1 MGDGR
6 FANRPYENGMT
17 GGVVEGGIGPRM
29 REDTGDGEGE
39 RFGSPHARGQRD
51 GGRGY
56 IRPGIFSP
64 PVRLPS
70 FWPAIS

>member
-29 REDTGDGEGE
+29 REDTGDGEGD
-39 RFGSPHARGQRD
+39 ARGGWREGLHEAGD
-51 GGRGY
+51 
-56 IRPGIFSP
+56 F
-64 PVRLPS
+64 
-70 FWPAIS
+70 

>member
-6 FANRPYENGMT
+6 FGNRPYGNCL
-17 GGVVEGGIGPRM
+17 VAVRLVEGGWFETPHN
-29 REDTGDGEGE
+29 REDTGKGRWERWVPACARTREG
-39 RFGSPHARGQRD
+39 
-51 GGRGY
+51 GY
-56 IRPGIFSP
+56 MRPGIFSP

>member
-1 MGDGR
+1 MLGVACR
-6 FANRPYENGMT
+6 RRGM
-17 GGVVEGGIGPRM
+17 GPRM
-29 REDTGDGEGE
+29 REDTGGDP
-39 RFGSPHARGQRD
+39 SLWWRGQAMRPRMREET
-51 GGRGY
+51 GGVVGGY